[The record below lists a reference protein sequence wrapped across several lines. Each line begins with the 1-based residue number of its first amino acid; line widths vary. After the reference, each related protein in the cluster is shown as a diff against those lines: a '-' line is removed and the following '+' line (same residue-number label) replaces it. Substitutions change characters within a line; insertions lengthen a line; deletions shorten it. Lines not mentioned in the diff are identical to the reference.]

1 MPKETQHLF
10 FFSLWMKSGKGAI
23 FITVK
28 QKQCLLCYLGYY
40 SGAIDGIW
48 GEQSTAATKQ
58 FQQDSGLEADGIFGS
73 VTEETILEVIA
84 DGDWWDS
91 IRYFTRKEFACKCGK
106 YCDGYPAQMRR
117 EVVELADGA
126 RAHFGAPGIV
136 VSGLRCEQHNANVGG
151 VANSQHMY
159 GEAVDLKIQG
169 VSAVDLLVYIQSQP
183 GVRYAYA
190 INETNV
196 HFDIPKGER

>member
-1 MPKETQHLF
+1 MT
-10 FFSLWMKSGKGAI
+10 A
-23 FITVK
+23 K

-40 SGAIDGIW
+40 SGTIDGIW

-73 VTEETILEVIA
+73 ATEETILEVIM

-91 IRYFTRKEFACKCGK
+91 IRYFTREEFACKCGK

-117 EVVELADGA
+117 EMVELADGA

-136 VSGLRCEQHNANVGG
+136 VSGLRCKQHNANVGG

-169 VSAVDLLVYIQSQP
+169 VSAKELLAYLQTQP